1 MRIVIIGAGPSG
13 LMCAL
18 EAAKNKDNQVTL
30 LEKNEKAGRKIYIT
44 GKGRCNVTNN
54 CSPQEVIN
62 NVVNNPK
69 FLYSAIN
76 RFKPADTMNF
86 FESRG
91 VHLVTERGNRV
102 FPESYK
108 ASDITKVLLDECN
121 KYGVVLKLSQ
131 EVKVIFHDEGG
142 GYTVKTTNNSY
153 DCDVVVIATGGI
165 SYPLTG
171 STGDGYKFAAKY
183 GHKIIDPVPA
193 LNAMRIKEKFP
204 REAYKF
210 TLKNVS
216 LNVKCGKF
224 SRNEFGELMLIDNVI
239 DGPIVNTMSS
249 LINRFN
255 PNDVQMEIDFK
266 PALNDETLYNRIK
279 SDIEEMKHKAN
290 TNLFILLR
298 GLIPSSLIL
307 MVCERMGANPNLPAR
322 QIDEKLI
329 KTIIDTLKHFKLTY
343 LGLDDIKMAIVTSGG
358 VDTKEVDP
366 RTFESKKVKNLYI
379 IGELLDVDA
388 FTGGFNMQIA
398 LATGYSCGQNLAS
411 NK

>member
-13 LMCAL
+13 LMCAI
-18 EAAKNKDNQVTL
+18 EASKNQNNHVVL
-30 LEKNEKAGRKIYIT
+30 LEKNEKAGKKIYIT

-54 CSPQEVIN
+54 CLPQDLIN

-76 RFKPADTMNF
+76 RFKPSDTINF
-86 FESRG
+86 FETRG

-108 ASDITKVLLDECN
+108 ASDITKVLLNECN
-121 KYGVVLKLSQ
+121 KNGVDIRYDQ
-131 EVKVIFHDEGG
+131 EVKIIFKDQEGF
-142 GYTVKTTNNSY
+142 TVKTFNNEY
-153 DCDVVVIATGGI
+153 PCDSLVIATGGI

-171 STGDGYKFAAKY
+171 STGDGYKFSAKF
-183 GHKIIDPVPA
+183 GHSIVDPVPG
-193 LNAMRIKEKFP
+193 LNAIRIKEKFP
-204 REAYKF
+204 REAYK
-210 TLKNVS
+210 LNLRNVS

-224 SRNEFGELMLIDNVI
+224 NRSEFGEMMLIDSLI

-255 PNDVQMEIDFK
+255 PSDVSLEIDFK
-266 PALNDETLYNRIK
+266 PALNEETLHERIV

-290 TNLFILLR
+290 SNLFILLR
-298 GLIPSSLIL
+298 GLIPSALIL
-307 MVCERMGANPNLPAR
+307 MFCEVLKANSNLPAK

-329 KTIIDTLKHFKLTY
+329 RNIIDKLKHFKLTY
-343 LGLDDIKMAIVTSGG
+343 LGLDDIKHAIITSGG
-358 VDTKEVDP
+358 VNTKEVDP
-366 RTFESKKVKNLYI
+366 KTFMSKKVENLYI

-388 FTGGFNMQIA
+388 FTGGYNMQIA
-398 LATGYSCGQNLAS
+398 LSTGFACGNALA